1 MGSFQRLGRLGSAR
15 RAIGAAGRALARVST
30 GSLAALGILC
40 VAVSMTGCYTYVP
53 RPITEAA
60 PNARVSAEIND
71 VGRVALGE
79 QIGSEV
85 ERIDGEIVQRS
96 DSALQL
102 MVSEVHYLN
111 GTANKWEG
119 QEVTLRPT
127 YIKSLSQRTYS
138 RQQSALAAIVIGGL
152 IALAIAAAAFTG
164 VFGGDPN
171 RDPPGGG
178 GPLPD
183 S

>member
-1 MGSFQRLGRLGSAR
+1 LGGFKWLGPAGSAR
-15 RAIGAAGRALARVST
+15 RAIGVAGRALGWTSVS
-30 GSLAALGILC
+30 SLAAVGIVC
-40 VAVSMTGCYTYVP
+40 VAASMSGCYTYVA
-53 RPITEAA
+53 RPLGDAA
-60 PNARVSAEIND
+60 PKARVSAEITD
-71 VGRVALGE
+71 IGRVALGE
-79 QIGSEV
+79 QVGSEV

-138 RQQSALAAIVIGGL
+138 KQQSVLAAVVIGGL

-164 VFGGDPN
+164 LFGGDPN

-178 GPLPD
+178 PPPE

>member
-1 MGSFQRLGRLGSAR
+1 LGSFKWFGPAGSAR
-15 RAIGAAGRALARVST
+15 RALGAAGRAVGRTSVS
-30 GSLAALGILC
+30 SLAAVGIVC
-40 VAVSMTGCYTYVP
+40 VAASMTGCYTYVS
-53 RPITEAA
+53 RPIAEAA
-60 PNARVSAEIND
+60 PKARVSAEITD

-79 QIGSEV
+79 QVGSEV

-138 RQQSALAAIVIGGL
+138 KQQSVLAAVVIGGL

-164 VFGGDPN
+164 LFGGDPN

-178 GPLPD
+178 PPPE